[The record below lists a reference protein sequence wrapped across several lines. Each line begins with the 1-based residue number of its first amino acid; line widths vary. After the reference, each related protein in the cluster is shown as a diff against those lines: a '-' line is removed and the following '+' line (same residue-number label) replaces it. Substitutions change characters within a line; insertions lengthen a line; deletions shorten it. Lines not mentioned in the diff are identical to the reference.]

1 MANAVL
7 DGVDGMLLGAETLR
21 GKYPVDTVRTV
32 LSICR
37 QAELAFD
44 YEQHFESM
52 ITSAMDVRDIR
63 HRCSPGIHAVALKVP
78 CLQVLLA
85 AY

>member
-52 ITSAMDVRDIR
+52 ITSAMDVRAIR
-63 HRCSPGIHAVALKVP
+63 LRSNPGLHAVALEIP